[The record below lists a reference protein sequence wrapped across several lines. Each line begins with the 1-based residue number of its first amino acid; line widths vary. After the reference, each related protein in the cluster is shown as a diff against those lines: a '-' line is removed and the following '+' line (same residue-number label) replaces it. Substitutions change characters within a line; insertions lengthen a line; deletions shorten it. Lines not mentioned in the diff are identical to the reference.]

1 MTDEQI
7 TMNIVLALEE
17 RTEVDG
23 RRRYYCTVP
32 GFGSPDFCIW
42 AKNAKEARK
51 TLANYVFNE
60 LDGADSIT
68 ADD

>member
-1 MTDEQI
+1 M
-7 TMNIVLALEE
+7 
-17 RTEVDG
+17 
-23 RRRYYCTVP
+23 VP

-42 AKNAKEARK
+42 AKSAKEAGK